1 MREDHYFN
9 FIVSELNDVI
19 INAPNIVCPF
29 RMSWRYTELLLA
41 INLSFW
47 RCHVSKHVKAVA
59 KQWRCLCIAS
69 NESCELQE

>member
-29 RMSWRYTELLLA
+29 RMS
-41 INLSFW
+41 
-47 RCHVSKHVKAVA
+47 
-59 KQWRCLCIAS
+59 
-69 NESCELQE
+69 